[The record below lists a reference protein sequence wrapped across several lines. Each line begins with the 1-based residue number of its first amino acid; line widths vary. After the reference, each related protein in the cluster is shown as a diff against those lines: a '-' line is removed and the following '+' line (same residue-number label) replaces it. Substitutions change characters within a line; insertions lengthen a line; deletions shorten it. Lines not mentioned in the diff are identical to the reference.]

1 MNIILWILQ
10 GLAAA
15 IFLMAG
21 FMKLGKSRGE
31 LLKQKDM
38 SWVENVSA
46 GNIKLIGL
54 LEVLAGI
61 GLLVPQLTG
70 ILPWLTP
77 FAALGLVLTMLG
89 ALALHVKRGDGM
101 KAISGN
107 IILMLLVG
115 FIAIGR
121 FVIVA
126 I

>member
-1 MNIILWILQ
+1 
-10 GLAAA
+10 
-15 IFLMAG
+15 
-21 FMKLGKSRGE
+21 MKLGKSRGE